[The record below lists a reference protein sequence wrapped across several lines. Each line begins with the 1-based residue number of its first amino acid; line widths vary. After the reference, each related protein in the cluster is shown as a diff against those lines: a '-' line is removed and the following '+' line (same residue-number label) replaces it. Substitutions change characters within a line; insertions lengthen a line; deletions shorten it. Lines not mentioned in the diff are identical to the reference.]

1 MPDADRIL
9 RLRRLATQPLDTPDG
24 DAILVADVLDILDD
38 KGGPDELDRL
48 RVTVQRVRQS
58 CHEGTLA
65 ECGDDWESGY
75 TQACSDILAIVKA
88 ATSEPCA
95 CTHSPAFHHPGH
107 CCLAGAEMTPQCH
120 PDAWGT
126 DGGRHE

>member
-48 RVTVQRVRQS
+48 RVTVQRVRQACQEDPAPRS
-58 CHEGTLA
+58 LLA
-65 ECGDDWESGY
+65 
-75 TQACSDILAIVKA
+75 AAILAIVEA
-88 ATSEPCA
+88 D
-95 CTHSPAFHHPGH
+95 HG
-107 CCLAGAEMTPQCH
+107 
-120 PDAWGT
+120 
-126 DGGRHE
+126 